1 MDDSTRP
8 QRLGGRGLTPVSPR
22 LVPAR
27 YLAAIPWWVIS
38 LAIAIACLVLGLRLG
53 WWWLE
58 ALAIV
63 PILWC
68 LPGVLLT
75 PRRVRAI
82 GYRAGEEELTL
93 ASGLM
98 FRSVTTTP
106 YGRVQSVEI
115 HEGPIERRS
124 GIARLSYSTASTE
137 ADGTI
142 PGLPREDA
150 EELKELLTRRG
161 IERMQS
167 L

>member
-1 MDDSTRP
+1 MDDTTRP
-8 QRLGGRGLTPVSPR
+8 PRLGGRGLTPVSPR

-27 YLAAIPWWVIS
+27 YIASIPWWALSVL
-38 LAIAIACLVLGLRLG
+38 LAIGCVVLGAWLG
-53 WWWLE
+53 WWWMHLL
-58 ALAIV
+58 ALV

-68 LPGVLLT
+68 LPGLLLT
-75 PRRVRAI
+75 PRRVRAL
-82 GYRAGEEELTL
+82 GYRVGEEDLTF
-93 ASGLM
+93 AQGLM

-115 HEGPIERRS
+115 HEGPVERRY
-124 GIARLSYSTASTE
+124 GIARLAYSTASDD

-142 PGLPREDA
+142 PGLTREEA
-150 EELKELLTRRG
+150 EQLKELLTRRG